1 MCNSE
6 IDNALQN
13 ALNEIKQNMNLRGCG
28 REKKVPPSDPYIEKI
43 ITDCDAVFEKLQQ
56 KLSEPFSEKT
66 YGKVARTSKKYK
78 IDDAV
83 LLAGINS
90 DYDKNQYE
98 LTCEKNSYIFP
109 KFNSRDT
116 HAPVSKILSTSTES
130 GRNLCILRILPYLL
144 TAYYFNLFGTQ
155 RIRADISDILSKP
168 ADSKQKTPATY
179 SRDVSSSL
187 KMFSYEDFLPELYKC
202 DRVGKIAAKD
212 IADRCTFIRYLFS
225 SISSEL
231 SSRLHLIQIYKIFIY
246 SIIATA
252 CLEASEE
259 DSKNIDFKLSW
270 KLFDAHTCA
279 SATALSIYAR
289 FENDANAFEKGTYVD
304 SPIIAALIDLTNRE
318 DSIDLMTRTFNSLI
332 NRATISC
339 KALQQKDE
347 SKQKPLNIRTPNKK
361 SLYTSPIYECSL
373 DIPSQYQIEGD
384 IPPNIDTFKALVYAL
399 RFSSSPFHVYDCD
412 YPCIAQDLVK
422 HDKYGFHLP
431 FMVMHSRTRRKNT
444 ASNQKS

>member
-6 IDNALQN
+6 IDDALQN

-28 REKKVPPSDPYIEKI
+28 REKKVPPSDLYIEKI
-43 ITDCDAVFEKLQQ
+43 ITGCDTVFEKLQQ

-66 YGKVARTSKKYK
+66 YRKVARTSKKYK

-90 DYDKNQYE
+90 DFDKNQYE
-98 LTCEKNSYIFP
+98 LTCEKNSY
-109 KFNSRDT
+109 
-116 HAPVSKILSTSTES
+116 
-130 GRNLCILRILPYLL
+130 
-144 TAYYFNLFGTQ
+144 
-155 RIRADISDILSKP
+155 
-168 ADSKQKTPATY
+168 
-179 SRDVSSSL
+179 
-187 KMFSYEDFLPELYKC
+187 
-202 DRVGKIAAKD
+202 
-212 IADRCTFIRYLFS
+212 
-225 SISSEL
+225 
-231 SSRLHLIQIYKIFIY
+231 
-246 SIIATA
+246 
-252 CLEASEE
+252 
-259 DSKNIDFKLSW
+259 
-270 KLFDAHTCA
+270 
-279 SATALSIYAR
+279 
-289 FENDANAFEKGTYVD
+289 
-304 SPIIAALIDLTNRE
+304 
-318 DSIDLMTRTFNSLI
+318 NSLI

-361 SLYTSPIYECSL
+361 SLYMSPIYECNL
-373 DIPSQYQIEGD
+373 NIPSQYQIEGD

-422 HDKYGFHLP
+422 YDKNGFHLP